1 MKTTFIVSLLILLPH
16 SAQAYIGP
24 GAGLGALVAALAVV
38 IALVLLFIGFL
49 WYPLKRLIRGRK
61 RAADNN
67 IPKDD

>member
-1 MKTTFIVSLLILLPH
+1 MVSGLILLPLPH
-16 SAQAYIGP
+16 SAHAYIGP

-67 IPKDD
+67 IQKDD

>member
-61 RAADNN
+61 RVADNN